1 MRAHSALEYNKNG
14 QIHVVLFA
22 VVLGLVVGLYLVFA
36 GLS

>member
-1 MRAHSALEYNKNG
+1 MRALSALKYNKNG
-14 QIHVVLFA
+14 RIRVVLFA